1 MNDRDRETL
10 EWLLAATP
18 EELEK
23 FYAKLDT
30 QDVMHLL
37 TLIVCDLNDFIAADE
52 IGLVSKDE
60 IKDFTEAKQVL
71 DKFRLKA

>member
-1 MNDRDRETL
+1 MTDKDRETL
-10 EWLLAATP
+10 EWLLAASP

-37 TLIVCDLNDFIAADE
+37 TLIVCDLNDFIAADD
-52 IGLVSKDE
+52 IGLIDNRE
-60 IKDFTEAKQVL
+60 IEDFTEAKQVL
-71 DKFRLKA
+71 NKFRLKG